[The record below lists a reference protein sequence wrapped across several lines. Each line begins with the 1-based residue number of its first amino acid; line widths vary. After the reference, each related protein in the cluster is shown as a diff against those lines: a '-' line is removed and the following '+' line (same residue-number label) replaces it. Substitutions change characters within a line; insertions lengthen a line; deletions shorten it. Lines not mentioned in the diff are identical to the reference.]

1 MDGKAYAKHQRVT
14 AAILQVC
21 ASDTE
26 YIYSSCPR
34 VGVLMNKVG
43 FHMKKS
49 YCLHYLST
57 CYCKQYK

>member
-1 MDGKAYAKHQRVT
+1 MDGKACAKHQRAT

-26 YIYSSCPR
+26 YSSCPR
-34 VGVLMNKVG
+34 VGVSMNKVG
-43 FHMKKS
+43 FHMEKF

-57 CYCKQYK
+57 CYCKHHK